1 MRVII
6 RPAALMARLKNAVR
20 LYAGLPRSIYVLFV
34 ATVVNGLGVF
44 VFPFMT
50 LILTKKLGFDEARAG
65 FIMMVMSLAYVPGAL
80 IGGKLSDHFGRKRIL
95 MVSQLVSVAAFIPCG
110 FLGNSWL
117 VVVFIMISLLFD
129 GVTDPTR
136 GAMQMDLT
144 TPENRQAAFSFLYLG
159 HNLGFAG
166 GPLIAGFLFNVA
178 PQWMFWGNAIAAGLA
193 VMLVLAFVPET
204 RPSEAQIEASL
215 RTESSE
221 RAVKGGFVKALL
233 SRPYLLVF
241 VFITTWY
248 GFVYAQHRFTL
259 PLQAEALFGSGGA
272 SLYGL
277 LMTTNAIV
285 VVLFNIPI
293 VSMLKRFNP
302 IFNTAISGYLYAIGF
317 GMIAFLDR
325 KWMFFLSTFVWTLGE
340 IVNATNSEVYIA
352 NHTPMSHRARFNAL
366 LPLIWGFGW
375 AISAP
380 VSGAFAKAAGLPLT
394 WIMVGIVAVLSAT
407 AVLFLGRAE
416 QRHKRL
422 PED

>member
-95 MVSQLVSVAAFIPCG
+95 MVSQLVSVAAFVPCG